1 MSKKVFEDVS
11 IRGGLTVES
20 LSVTGSL
27 TGITSLDSTNIDAG
41 ASGTAGT
48 LDVFPSTASKGK
60 FTFTCTDQAGDTQ
73 VILDANEMGQA
84 TTLNLADPGIA
95 AAYIPMSTA
104 QITVAEMDVL
114 DGATAGTAVASKA
127 LILGVSGEITGIGS
141 ITIDNV
147 NINGNTIDTTS
158 GTLILQSVGAT
169 GVVRIERAYPLLSTT
184 ASITA
189 STTQTQGQGQLGAI
203 VNEVST
209 VANANDTV
217 TLLSAA
223 AGLQCIVINNGA
235 NTLQIFPSSG
245 DNLGAGVN
253 TATTLA
259 AGSNVRY
266 VAYDSTNWEAV

>member
-1 MSKKVFEDVS
+1 MSKKVFEDVA

-27 TGITSLDSTNIDAG
+27 TGITSLDSTDIDAG

-48 LDVFPSTASKGK
+48 VDVFPSTASKGK

-127 LILGVSGEITGIGS
+127 LVLDGSSEITGIGGL
-141 ITIDNV
+141 TVDNID
-147 NINGNTIDTTS
+147 IDGNTISATS
-158 GTLILQSVGAT
+158 G
-169 GVVRIERAYPLLSTT
+169 VVTITT
-184 ASITA
+184 ADVYHSTSNGLTA
-189 STTQTQGQGQLGAI
+189 STTQTQGQQQLNSAVI
-203 VNEVST
+203 NQVAT
-209 VANANDTV
+209 VANANDVV
-217 TLLSAA
+217 TLTGAA
-223 AGLQCIVINNGA
+223 AGRVRIIINDGA
-235 NTLQIFPSSG
+235 NTLQIFPAAG
-245 DNLGAGVN
+245 DDLGQGSN
-253 TATTLA
+253 TSTTLA
-259 AGSNVRY
+259 AGSTVMF
-266 VAYDSTNWEAV
+266 VAYDSTNWRPV